1 MGTKIAIDASRC
13 RSGGAYA
20 HIYGILNEL
29 DPAKFDI
36 SEIHLWSHKKLLDFI
51 PNQPWLIKH
60 NPSFLQKNIVFQIF
74 WQACILK
81 HEVCKFNCNILFTLD
96 ASTFCRYKNQVVLS
110 QDMLSYEPGVMKL
123 FGFSKERL
131 RIQLIL
137 WVQNAA
143 FKRAKGVIFLTN
155 YAANVIQGYC
165 GTLSNKTVIP
175 HGIGSEFKLIN
186 KDVTFNLMYPI
197 KCLYVSNTAFYKHQW
212 HVVKAIEI
220 LRQNGFNIELDL
232 VGGGN
237 GKAQKFLEN
246 QLQISDPQRKYIKL
260 VEFLPQFELPEYIR
274 NSDIYIFASGCENM
288 PITLLEGMAAG
299 MPIASSNRGPMP
311 EVLKDGGVYFNPEDP
326 NEIVQAI
333 KILLFNFDLRLQLSK
348 NAKFQADKYTW
359 ARCSNETFSFLTN
372 TILK

>member
-20 HIYGILNEL
+20 HIYGILAEL
-29 DPAKFDI
+29 DPTKFDI
-36 SEIHLWSHKKLLDFI
+36 YEIHLWSHKKLLDFI

-60 NPSFLQKNIVFQIF
+60 NPSFLQKNILLQIF
-74 WQACILK
+74 WQSCILK
-81 HEVCKFNCNILFTLD
+81 YEVSKFKCNILFTLD

-131 RIQLIL
+131 RILVIL
-137 WVQNAA
+137 WIQNAA

-165 GTLSNKTVIP
+165 GTLNNKTVIP

-186 KDVTFNLMYPI
+186 KVVTFNLINPI

-232 VGGGN
+232 VGGGI
-237 GKAQKFLEN
+237 GKPQKLLET
-246 QLQISDPQRKYIKL
+246 QLQLSDPQRKYIKQ

-274 NSDIYIFASGCENM
+274 NADIYIFASGCENM

-333 KILLFNFDLRLQLSK
+333 KKLLFNFDLRLQLSK
-348 NAKFQADKYTW
+348 NAKSQADKYTW

-372 TILK
+372 TLLK